1 MDLAGIDY
9 HVILAGNLFQQCLQT
24 IPGWNK
30 NYFVSLFPCKGH
42 KLILVSTRD
51 YPVIART
58 SSLPKLHDNKYWA
71 PMAIIIVIICL
82 SGSYDDKYFFFR
94 YLIVT
99 CTNLLSLFPVSTAFY
114 KCDHGLGRYWLSRDF
129 GRQPVPAVPGQSR
142 VATRITLCPL
152 QANVKDNDAQ
162 LKARGAGKKAA

>member
-1 MDLAGIDY
+1 MDSAGLI
-9 HVILAGNLFQQCLQT
+9 ITWFWQATCSSSAWT
-24 IPGWNK
+24 IPGCNK

-51 YPVIART
+51 YPVMTINT
-58 SSLPKLHDNKYWA
+58 GHLWQSL
-71 PMAIIIVIICL
+71 L
-82 SGSYDDKYFFFR
+82 SLFALQAQLTINIFFFK

-99 CTNLLSLFPVSTAFY
+99 CTNQILSLFPVSAAFY

-152 QANVKDNDAQ
+152 QANVKDNDEQ